1 MALIRFALMIV
12 LPFLLSGPK
21 VREDTIAYIDKQVHR
36 SMRKLHLPAF
46 AITIVEDQDIL
57 CQKATGLID
66 LEKNLSAST
75 NSVFK
80 LWSLSKVFT
89 AIEIFRESEEGL
101 VDLNAPLKDYLPHF
115 NIQNEYGD
123 IEEITIKSL
132 LAHRSGLPRNECLR
146 IPAGENDCG
155 TLDRFEIATW
165 DCLMAFPTGYRYKYS
180 NLGYDLLGRV
190 IEENRNQGYA
200 QYMTSLL
207 SDSLGMEKSTFDSQE
222 ITDSDLLVKGYE
234 YHKGKFLPRVQMDIN
249 SVPSGNL
256 SASTE
261 DISKFLQM
269 VFQGELF
276 EDIATMDL
284 MFEDHYSRPEDPETM
299 GLGWK
304 TTRLNNS
311 ELLVWHDGGPSEGIG
326 SVIALL
332 PDRKLG
338 IAMMGNSTEFS
349 GATAIQL
356 AIKILNHILA
366 DRYEKIEKSTDTP
379 ERILVSRK
387 DMERYEG
394 RYLAWGTKM
403 DVKGKNKKMR
413 GRIGGFGL
421 NLIPLSETNFRVT
434 HWMDQIGLTK
444 IFKPPMAFEKI
455 KISFV
460 ADSIEET
467 TNMIINLDHLNYEI
481 CPPYPDQLHLP
492 SPMENLPGNYM
503 LAWRLPYNEA
513 GPFSG
518 DLFSISMEKEI
529 LSMSGVFGP
538 LLPRNN
544 NQLSILCGPFA
555 GEIMEIDAETG
566 NIFHQNAV
574 FIPNL

>member
-1 MALIRFALMIV
+1 MAIIRLALLMV
-12 LPFLLSGPK
+12 LPLLLAGPTNK
-21 VREDTIAYIDKQVHR
+21 EETTAYIDRQVHR
-36 SMRKLHLPAF
+36 SMKKLHLPAF

-57 CQKATGLID
+57 YQNATGIID
-66 LEKNLSAST
+66 LEKNYPAST

-89 AIEIFRESEEGL
+89 AIEIFRETEEGL
-101 VDLNAPLKDYLPHF
+101 VDLDRPLTDFLPLF
-115 NIQNEYGD
+115 KIQNGYGE

-146 IPAGENDCG
+146 IPAGEDDCG
-155 TLDRFEIATW
+155 TLDRFEVATW

-207 SDSLGMEKSTFDSQE
+207 RDSLGMEESTFDSE
-222 ITDSDLLVKGYE
+222 GITESQMRVKGYE
-234 YHKGKFLPRVQMDIN
+234 FHKGKYQPRIQMDIN

-261 DISKFLQM
+261 DLTKFLQLL
-269 VFQGELF
+269 FQGDLF
-276 EDIATMDL
+276 EDETTLGL
-284 MFEDHYSRPEDPETM
+284 MFEDHYSRVEDPETM

-326 SVIALL
+326 SVIAIL

-349 GATAIQL
+349 GAISIQL
-356 AIKILNHILA
+356 AIQILNRILA
-366 DRYEKIEKSTDTP
+366 DRSESIEKPTDTP
-379 ERILVSRK
+379 KRILVSRQE
-387 DMERYEG
+387 MNRYEG
-394 RYLAWGTKM
+394 RYLAWGTIM
-403 DVKGKNKKMR
+403 DVKGKNKKMK
-413 GRIGGFGL
+413 GRIGGIGL

-434 HWMDQIGLTK
+434 HWIDQIGLTK
-444 IFKPPMAFEKI
+444 IFKPPVAIDKI
-455 KISFV
+455 KVSFA
-460 ADSIEET
+460 ADSLEET
-467 TNMIINLDHLNYEI
+467 TNMIINLDHLSYEI
-481 CPPYPDQLHLP
+481 CPSYPDQLHLP
-492 SPMENLPGNYM
+492 NPMENLPGTYR
-503 LAWRLPYNEA
+503 LAWRLPYNEP

-518 DLFSISMEKEI
+518 DLFSISLEKEV
-529 LSMSGVFGP
+529 LNMSGVFGP
-538 LLPRNN
+538 LLPRKNG
-544 NQLSILCGPFA
+544 QLSILCGPFA
-555 GEIMEIDAETG
+555 GEIMEYDAETG

-574 FIPNL
+574 FIPNQ